1 MLAVPESPH
10 VMERREDAMWGKL
23 PPVRGKLTAN
33 APIGRQTWFGVGGH
47 AEVMFRP
54 ADGED
59 LAAFLAALPAEIPVT
74 VIGVGSNLL
83 VRDGGVPGVSIR
95 LGRGSANIAIAH
107 GEVRVGAGALDRI
120 VSFAA
125 AEADLGG
132 LEFLSGIPGTIGGSL
147 RMNAGAYGVE
157 IKEVLVSATALDR
170 SGCNHTIN
178 SASMKLTYRHCGV
191 DPGWIFL
198 EAQLRGVPCYRAEI
212 AERLKAIR
220 EMREATQPVRARTS
234 GSTFANPPGE
244 AAWRL
249 IDAAGCRGLI
259 KGGAMVSQKHAN
271 FLINKGGA
279 TAADIES
286 LGEEVRRRVYE
297 MTGIVL
303 QWEIHRIGLPIP
315 DFATATQTGRGMAL
329 STFDPHGALS
339 SSSQR
344 EGWGDGHPVDRLT
357 TGWAP

>member
-1 MLAVPESPH
+1 VT
-10 VMERREDAMWGKL
+10 ERREDAMSGKL

-33 APIGRQTWFGVGGH
+33 APIGRQTWFGVGGQ

-54 ADGED
+54 ADGQD
-59 LAAFLAALPAEIPVT
+59 LAAFLAALPVEIPVT

-83 VRDGGVPGVSIR
+83 VRDGGVPGVTIR
-95 LGRGSANIAIAH
+95 LGRGFANIVIAH

-120 VSFAA
+120 VALTA
-125 AEADLGG
+125 AEAGLGG

-147 RMNAGAYGVE
+147 RMNAGAYGAE
-157 IKEVLVSATALDR
+157 IKQVLVSATALDR
-170 SGCNHTIN
+170 SGYNHTID

-198 EAQLRGVPCYRAEI
+198 EAQLRGVACDRAEI
-212 AERLKAIR
+212 AKRLKAIR
-220 EMREATQPVRARTS
+220 EMRETTQPVRARTS

-271 FLINKGGA
+271 FLINTGGA
-279 TAADIES
+279 TAADIEC

-297 MTGIVL
+297 TTGIVL
-303 QWEIHRIGLPIP
+303 EWEIHRIGLPAP
-315 DFATATQTGRGMAL
+315 DSETVAQMGRGVT
-329 STFDPHGALS
+329 STTPKPFGSAPCYS
-339 SSSQR
+339 RQ
-344 EGWGDGHPVDRLT
+344 EGWGDGHRIV
-357 TGWAP
+357 